1 MRGKSKLEIL
11 QKRSENCLAVEAWQT
26 RRYVYDMVGRRKPVI
41 NKRGEMP
48 PLPPPKNRSN
58 LQSRRGNASCKGA
71 GRGGLS
77 TLACQNKK
85 KSIVTVKCE
94 KRTVLCLRL
103 PFRWSIDLRDLKDE
117 LHVWDEYMY
126 IYLSSIYLHNGRI
139 LWKFSTTQVTFTII
153 YFNYVQSIV
162 YDLLFTFRR
171 LLCAVLL
178 MALVSGATSTETKPG
193 VLTSISINNHLNG
206 SAQLARM
213 SCQHEKTWP
222 GTLAKLRTFHAL
234 AAMISNLTA

>member
-1 MRGKSKLEIL
+1 MDIIEQTNCSNSNTSKRVEISWDYTKTVCKGNYTQWTMRGKSKLEIL

-26 RRYVYDMVGRRKPVI
+26 RRYVYDMVGRRKPVR

-58 LQSRRGNASCKGA
+58 LQSRWGNASCKGV

-94 KRTVLCLRL
+94 KRTVLCVRL

-126 IYLSSIYLHNGRI
+126 IYIYL
-139 LWKFSTTQVTFTII
+139 VYI
-153 YFNYVQSIV
+153 YITDASYESFPRLRS
-162 YDLLFTFRR
+162 LL
-171 LLCAVLL
+171 
-178 MALVSGATSTETKPG
+178 
-193 VLTSISINNHLNG
+193 
-206 SAQLARM
+206 Q
-213 SCQHEKTWP
+213 
-222 GTLAKLRTFHAL
+222 
-234 AAMISNLTA
+234 